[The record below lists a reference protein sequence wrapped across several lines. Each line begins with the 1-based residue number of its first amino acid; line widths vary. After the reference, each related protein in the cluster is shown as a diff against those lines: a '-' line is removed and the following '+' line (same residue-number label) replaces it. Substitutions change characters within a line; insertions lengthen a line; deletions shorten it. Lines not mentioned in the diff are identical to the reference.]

1 VIFFGKIKR
10 KRSSYICIPSSFRAR
25 EENVAISPDLQLNRQ
40 CIQNFL
46 EYICIYN
53 QVKTYFSVGELNNFV
68 TRNLKYCLRL
78 GLHYTRG
85 AKKHLS
91 DTECTTFRS
100 WAKQHYS
107 VAIIPLKIAFLNGT
121 DKCFFTVA
129 TESYPIQF
137 KRRALSLTRP
147 DRSERSNCWM
157 KHKTLA
163 LWTYLTG
170 KFR

>member
-1 VIFFGKIKR
+1 MENHDYQTVFNLMVQQFLQNNLSSKRSFMVQTLSIFTFSDYDFLGKIKR

-100 WAKQHYS
+100 
-107 VAIIPLKIAFLNGT
+107 
-121 DKCFFTVA
+121 
-129 TESYPIQF
+129 
-137 KRRALSLTRP
+137 
-147 DRSERSNCWM
+147 
-157 KHKTLA
+157 
-163 LWTYLTG
+163 
-170 KFR
+170 